1 MLIKAGGRKPLEIS
15 NLLLDFNGTL
25 AQNGLIGGDA
35 KKLVDIIAQ
44 DMKVYVATADT
55 RGNAAKECSGL
66 PVELLELPSGM
77 PEDEAKL
84 QLLEKIGADTTIAF
98 GNGRNDALILARA
111 ALGICVVGREGAH
124 KMSIASA
131 EVVVNSIEDALKL
144 ITEPVKLI
152 ATLRN

>member
-98 GNGRNDALILARA
+98 GFG
-111 ALGICVVGREGAH
+111 ALGFEGACLTLIGFI
-124 KMSIASA
+124 KTAFREIA
-131 EVVVNSIEDALKL
+131 IPGL
-144 ITEPVKLI
+144 IGASFPIGHGLSCGAGKFVFLLI
-152 ATLRN
+152 IGKIR